1 MQLFQTSQKTKMK
14 YIKKTS
20 FNAED
25 KSIAKKHEFDGPAL
39 TTPTYAGELALPFV
53 SAALK
58 SGATLANGW
67 IRTIDNVYYKA
78 VINSIEGASLIV
90 DATCDFTDGG
100 TVTIAENILVTKE
113 LAVNIDLC
121 KSTMRQSWL
130 AAETGNSLNSN
141 MPVAFTDYVI
151 GHIAG
156 LVAQATEVAIWGGA
170 AATAG
175 SFEGFCTAAT
185 GILVTADDYVYVNT
199 ATPFTKTNIVA
210 QIEAVLDATDSAVI
224 AKADFALYVS
234 PKTAFFYQQHLGKE
248 GYAND
253 YQANEKPANIYGY
266 PIYACPG
273 MLENQIIATYE
284 SNLVFGSNIQTNM
297 TEVRT
302 IDMSPIDGSDNVR
315 FIMRYAAGVQVGVT
329 PDVTWG
335 FYTAA

>member
-1 MQLFQTSQKTKMK
+1 MK

-20 FNAED
+20 FNAEA
-25 KSIAKKHEFDGPAL
+25 KSVANKYEFDGPAL

-78 VINSIEGASLIV
+78 VINSIEGASLIA
-90 DATCDFTDGG
+90 DASCDFADAG
-100 TVTIAENILVTKE
+100 TVTIAENILTTKE

-121 KSTMRQSWL
+121 KKTMRQSWL
-130 AAETGNSLNSN
+130 AAETGNSLNSD
-141 MPVAFTDYVI
+141 MPTAFTDYVI

-175 SFEGFCTAAT
+175 SFEGFTTVTT
-185 GILVTADDYVYVNT
+185 GILAVADDYAYVNT
-199 ATPFTKTNIVA
+199 SVAYSKTNIVA
-210 QIEAVLDATDSAVI
+210 EIEAVLDGTSSQVL
-224 AKADFALYVS
+224 AKTDFAIYVS
-234 PKTAFFYQQHLGKE
+234 PKTSFFYQQHLGKE

-253 YQANEKPANIYGY
+253 YQANAKPANIYGY

-273 MLENQIIATYE
+273 MPDNQIVATYE
-284 SNLVFGSNIQTNM
+284 SNLVFGSNIQTNL

-335 FYTAA
+335 FYTAP

>member
-1 MQLFQTSQKTKMK
+1 MK

-20 FNAED
+20 FNAEA
-25 KSIAKKHEFDGPAL
+25 KSVANKYEFDGPAL
-39 TTPTYAGELALPFV
+39 TSPTYAGELALPFV

-78 VINSIEGASLIV
+78 VINSIEGASLIA
-90 DATCDFTDGG
+90 DATCDFSDAG
-100 TVTIAENILVTKE
+100 TVTIAENILTTKE

-121 KSTMRQSWL
+121 KKTMRQSWL
-130 AAETGNSLNSN
+130 AAETGNSLNSD
-141 MPVAFTDYVI
+141 MPTAFTDYVI

-175 SFEGFCTAAT
+175 SFEGFCTATT
-185 GILVTADDYVYVNT
+185 GILVVAGDFEEVNT
-199 ATPFTKTNIVA
+199 GVAALTKGNVVA
-210 QIEAVLDATDSAVI
+210 KIEAVLDATSSAVL
-224 AKADFALYVS
+224 AKTDFAIYVS
-234 PKTAFFYQQHLGKE
+234 PKTAFFYQQHLGSE
-248 GYAND
+248 GFSND
-253 YQANEKPANIYGY
+253 YQANEKPSNIYGY

-273 MLENQIIATYE
+273 MLDNQILATYE
-284 SNLVFGSNIQTNM
+284 SNLVFGSNIQTNL

-315 FIMRYAAGVQVGVT
+315 FIMRYAAGVQIGVT

-335 FYTAA
+335 FYTAP

>member
-20 FNAED
+20 FNAEE
-25 KSIAKKHEFDGPAL
+25 KSVANKHEFNGPVL

-67 IRTIDNVYYKA
+67 IRTIDDVYYKA
-78 VINSIEGASLIV
+78 VINQIEGASLIA

-100 TVTIAENILVTKE
+100 SVTITENVLTTKE

-121 KSTMRQSWL
+121 KKTMRQSWL
-130 AAETGNSLNSN
+130 ASDTGNSLNSN
-141 MPVAFTDYVI
+141 MPSAFSDYVI

-156 LVAQATEVAIWGGA
+156 LVAQATENAIWTGTDA
-170 AATAG
+170 AGG
-175 SFEGFCTAAT
+175 SFEGFTTATT
-185 GILVTADDYVYVNT
+185 GIFVVDGNVNNVTTV
-199 ATPFTKTNIVA
+199 TPYTKAIVVVE
-210 QIEAVLDATDSAVI
+210 IEKVLDACSSEVL
-224 AKADFALYVS
+224 AKPDFALYVS
-234 PKTAFFYQQHLGKE
+234 PKTAFLYQQHLGSE
-248 GYAND
+248 GYSND
-253 YQANEKPANIYGY
+253 YQANAKPSNIYGY

-273 MLENQIIATYE
+273 MPDNQIVATYE
-284 SNLVFGSNIQTNM
+284 SNLVFGSNILTNM

-315 FIMRYAAGVQVGVT
+315 FIMRYAAGVQVGVGA
-329 PDVTWG
+329 DIYWG
-335 FYTAA
+335 AA

>member
-1 MQLFQTSQKTKMK
+1 MK

-20 FNAED
+20 FNAEE
-25 KSIAKKHEFDGPAL
+25 KSVANKHEFNGPTL

-78 VINSIEGASLIV
+78 VINQIEGASLIA
-90 DATCDFTDGG
+90 DASCDFADGG
-100 TVTIAENILVTKE
+100 SVTITENVLTTKE

-121 KSTMRQSWL
+121 KKTMRQSWL
-130 AAETGNSLNSN
+130 AADTGNSLNSD

-156 LVAQATEVAIWGGA
+156 LVAQATENSIWTGADGTGGQ
-170 AATAG
+170 
-175 SFEGFCTAAT
+175 FEGFTTATT
-185 GILVTADDYVYVNT
+185 GIFDVDGNVNAVTTISPY
-199 ATPFTKTNIVA
+199 TKAIIVV
-210 QIEAVLDATDSAVI
+210 EMEKVLDACSSEVL
-224 AKADFALYVS
+224 AKPDFALYVS
-234 PKTAFFYQQHLGKE
+234 PKTAFLYQQHLGSE
-248 GYAND
+248 GIFNQ
-253 YQANEKPANIYGY
+253 YQVDAKPSNIYGY

-273 MLENQIIATYE
+273 VPDNQIIATYA

-315 FIMRYAAGVQVGVT
+315 FIMRYAAGVQVGVGA
-329 PDVTWG
+329 DIYWG
-335 FYTAA
+335 KA

>member
-1 MQLFQTSQKTKMK
+1 MQLFQTSQKIKMK

-25 KSIAKKHEFDGPAL
+25 KSVANKHEFNGPAL
-39 TTPTYAGELALPFV
+39 TSPTYAGELALPFV

-67 IRTIDNVYYKA
+67 IRTIDDVYYKA
-78 VINSIEGASLIV
+78 VINQIEGASLIA

-100 TVTIAENILVTKE
+100 SVTISENVLTTKE

-121 KSTMRQSWL
+121 KKTMRQSWL
-130 AAETGNSLNSN
+130 ASETGNSLNSN
-141 MPVAFTDYVI
+141 MPAAFTDYVI

-156 LVAQATEVAIWGGA
+156 LVAQATEVALWGGA

-175 SFEGFCTAAT
+175 SFQGFVTGTT
-185 GILVTADDYVYVNT
+185 GILPVAADYVYVNT
-199 ATPFTKTNIVA
+199 SAAYSKTNIVA
-210 QIEAVLDATDSAVI
+210 ELEAVLDATSSAVL
-224 AKADFALYVS
+224 AKTDFALYVS

-248 GYAND
+248 GFSND
-253 YQANEKPANIYGY
+253 YQANAKPSNIYGY

-273 MLENQIIATYE
+273 MLENQIVATYE
-284 SNLVFGSNIQTNM
+284 SNLVFGSNILTNM

-315 FIMRYAAGVQVGVT
+315 FIMRYAAGVQIGVT
-329 PDVTWG
+329 PDVTWA
-335 FYTAA
+335 FHTS

>member
-1 MQLFQTSQKTKMK
+1 MQLFLTSQKTKMK

-20 FNAED
+20 FNAEA
-25 KSIAKKHEFDGPAL
+25 KSVANKYEFDGPSL

-78 VINSIEGASLIV
+78 VINSIEGASLIA

-100 TVTIAENILVTKE
+100 SVTIAENVLVTKE

-121 KSTMRQSWL
+121 KKTMRQSWL

-156 LVAQATEVAIWGGA
+156 LVAQATENSIWTGTGATGGQ
-170 AATAG
+170 
-175 SFEGFCTAAT
+175 FEGFTTGTT
-185 GILVTADDYVYVNT
+185 GIFDVDGNVNAVTT
-199 ATPFTKTNIVA
+199 ATPFTKGIIVVE
-210 QIEAVLDATDSAVI
+210 IEKVLDACSSQVL
-224 AKADFALYVS
+224 AKPDFALYVS
-234 PKTAFFYQQHLGKE
+234 PKTAFLYQQHLGSE
-248 GYAND
+248 GFSND
-253 YQANEKPANIYGY
+253 YQANEKPSNIYGY

-273 MLENQIIATYE
+273 MPDNQIVATYE
-284 SNLVFGSNIQTNM
+284 SNLVFGSNIQTNL

-315 FIMRYAAGVQVGVT
+315 FIMRYAAGVQVGVGA
-329 PDVTWG
+329 DIYWG
-335 FYTAA
+335 KA

>member
-20 FNAED
+20 FNAEA
-25 KSIAKKHEFDGPAL
+25 KSVANKYEFDGPAL

-58 SGATLANGW
+58 SGSTLANGW

-78 VINSIEGASLIV
+78 VINSIEGASLIA
-90 DATCDFTDGG
+90 DASCDFADAG
-100 TVTIAENILVTKE
+100 TVTIAENVLTTKE

-121 KSTMRQSWL
+121 KKTMRQSWL

-156 LVAQATEVAIWGGA
+156 LVAQATENSIWTGA
-170 AATAG
+170 DGTAG
-175 SFEGFCTAAT
+175 EFEGFTTATT
-185 GILVTADDYVYVNT
+185 GIFVVDGNVNDVTT
-199 ATPFTKTNIVA
+199 ATPFTKSNI
-210 QIEAVLDATDSAVI
+210 ITELEKVLDACSSQVL
-224 AKADFALYVS
+224 AKPDFALYVS

-253 YQANEKPANIYGY
+253 YQANEKPANLYGY

-273 MLENQIIATYE
+273 LPDNQIVATYE
-284 SNLVFGSNIQTNM
+284 SNLVFGSNIQTNL

-315 FIMRYAAGVQVGVT
+315 FIMRYAAGVQVGVGA
-329 PDVTWG
+329 DVYWG
-335 FYTAA
+335 KA

>member
-1 MQLFQTSQKTKMK
+1 MQLFLTSQKIKMK

-20 FNAED
+20 FNAEA
-25 KSIAKKHEFDGPAL
+25 KSVANKYEFDGPSL

-78 VINSIEGASLIV
+78 VINSIEGASLIA

-100 TVTIAENILVTKE
+100 SVTIAENVLVTKE

-121 KSTMRQSWL
+121 KKTMRQSWL

-156 LVAQATEVAIWGGA
+156 LVAQATENSIWTGTGATGGQ
-170 AATAG
+170 
-175 SFEGFCTAAT
+175 FEGFTTGTT
-185 GILVTADDYVYVNT
+185 GIFDVDGNVNAVTT
-199 ATPFTKTNIVA
+199 ATPFTKGIIVVE
-210 QIEAVLDATDSAVI
+210 IEKVLDACSSQVL
-224 AKADFALYVS
+224 AKPDFALYVS
-234 PKTAFFYQQHLGKE
+234 PKTAFLYQQHLGSE
-248 GYAND
+248 GFSND
-253 YQANEKPANIYGY
+253 YQANEKPSNIYGY

-273 MLENQIIATYE
+273 MPDNQIVATYE
-284 SNLVFGSNIQTNM
+284 SNLVFGSNIQTNL

-315 FIMRYAAGVQVGVT
+315 FIMRYAAGVQVGVGA
-329 PDVTWG
+329 DIYWG
-335 FYTAA
+335 KA